1 MRRRGVSMI
10 KAELLSNEKSVVTV
24 DIKVEEETVVEHLKA
39 AVQKINKQVTIPG
52 FRKGK
57 ATRSM
62 IERYV
67 GKAAIYEETINSLIP
82 QAYYDAMKQLEL
94 RPVADPEFNKLDQLQ
109 FETGT
114 GLTFQVVVTVEP
126 EVKLPDYENLKLDRE
141 DKEITD
147 ENIDAEID
155 SVRQRRAQFVETDR
169 QEVIDGDFITLDFA
183 GYMDGEQFEGG
194 TSTDAPLLIGSHYFI
209 PGFEEQVVG
218 AKIGEEKEI
227 NVTFPE
233 NYQPETFAG
242 KDAMF
247 KITVKSIKAKVL
259 PEVND
264 EFAKE
269 MANAETVE
277 ILRERIKH
285 SLFHRMQAFAVRDLG
300 VRALRKI
307 VEDTEVEIPDLLI
320 EAEID
325 KNVDRLKN
333 TVAEQGLSWEQ
344 YLESSDKT
352 DDDIREKLR
361 ETAPEAAKVKLVV
374 TNLIRKHELY
384 PTVDEVNNAVMQMI
398 SGYEF
403 ESPEARQ
410 NVIKDENVRLQAAEE
425 VGNEKVLAFLGNKC
439 DSKPLT
445 ECEDCKAIREQME
458 ATQVESN
465 TECDHKD
472 CDCGHNHN

>member
-1 MRRRGVSMI
+1 MI

-24 DIKVEEETVVEHLKA
+24 DIKVEEETVLEHLKA

-57 ATRSM
+57 ATRTM

-67 GKAAIYEETINSLIP
+67 GKDAIYEETIKSLIP
-82 QAYYDAMKQLEL
+82 QAYYDAMKQLDL
-94 RPVADPEFNKLDQLQ
+94 RPVADPEFDKLDQIQ
-109 FETGT
+109 FETGM
-114 GLTFQVVVTVEP
+114 GISFQAVVTVEP
-126 EVKLPDYENLKLDRE
+126 EGKLPDYENLKLDRE
-141 DKEITD
+141 EKEVTEAD
-147 ENIDAEID
+147 IDAEIEAA
-155 SVRQRRAQFVETDR
+155 RQQKAQFVPTDR

-183 GYMDGEQFEGG
+183 GYMDGKQFDGG
-194 TSTDAPLLIGSHYFI
+194 TATDAPLLIGSHYFI

-227 NVTFPE
+227 TVTFPE
-233 NYQPETFAG
+233 NYQPEHFAG
-242 KDAMF
+242 KDAIF
-247 KITVKSIKAKVL
+247 KITVKSIKAKEL
-259 PEVND
+259 PEVTD

-269 MANAETVE
+269 IANVE
-277 ILRERIKH
+277 SVVALRDRIKH
-285 SLFHRMQAFAVRDLG
+285 NLFHRMQSLAVRDLG

-333 TVAEQGLSWEQ
+333 RVAEEGLTWEK
-344 YLESSDKT
+344 YLESVEKS

-374 TNLIRKHELY
+374 TNLVRKHELY
-384 PTVDEVNNAVMQMI
+384 PTVIEVNRAVAQMI

-403 ESPEARQ
+403 ESPEARE
-410 NVIKDENVRLQAAEE
+410 NVMKDENVRMQAAEE
-425 VGNEKVLAFLGNKC
+425 VGNEKVLAFLGTKC
-439 DSKPLT
+439 DSTPLT
-445 ECEDCKAIREQME
+445 ECEECKAVREKIE
-458 ATQVESN
+458 AAEAAKK
-465 TECDHKD
+465 EEGCEHKD
-472 CDCGHNHN
+472 CDCGHNHDHAE